1 MGHTGFE
8 PVTSA
13 LSRRHSE
20 PTELMTQKDSKINK
34 LVLITLCLYFH
45 TMIYYSRDD
54 INNLDKIFRLN
65 MINSCTGFKSANLLA
80 TKSTN
85 GNTNV
90 AVFSS
95 ITHLGSNPPLIGFI
109 LRPTT
114 VPRDTY
120 KNIKDT
126 GVFTVNHITKN
137 QVEDAHHTSA
147 KYSSDISEFDKTEL
161 EEEYLDN
168 FHAPYVKNCNVKLGC
183 KFLEE
188 YYIKENDT
196 LMLVSEIMHIYIID
210 NKIQEKDGWLNLQ
223 TAKSVTINGLDGY
236 LSAKLINRFPYA
248 RPKKS

>member
-1 MGHTGFE
+1 M
-8 PVTSA
+8 A
-13 LSRRHSE
+13 LIA
-20 PTELMTQKDSKINK
+20 KNK
-34 LVLITLCLYFH
+34 AKVLL
-45 TMIYYSRDD
+45 DD
-54 INNLDKIFRLN
+54 VLK
-65 MINSCTGFKSANLLA
+65 
-80 TKSTN
+80 
-85 GNTNV
+85 
-90 AVFSS
+90 
-95 ITHLGSNPPLIGFI
+95 
-109 LRPTT
+109 
-114 VPRDTY
+114 
-120 KNIKDT
+120 
-126 GVFTVNHITKN
+126 
-137 QVEDAHHTSA
+137 
-147 KYSSDISEFDKTEL
+147 FDKTEL